1 MIQSKID
8 SAVACFNV
16 GFNCSQAI
24 FSTYCEKA
32 GVDKKTALQVACGL
46 GAGMGRQQ
54 ETCGAVTGAYLVL
67 GLRFGQFL
75 NDDVAAKEKTY
86 SLVQEFSKQFVE
98 RNGATI
104 CRDLLGIDL
113 ISGDK
118 QKAMERV
125 KDICPKMV
133 RDAAEILEDMLQ
145 FENVEY

>member
-1 MIQSKID
+1 MMQSKIG
-8 SAVACFNV
+8 SAVACFND
-16 GFNCSQAI
+16 GFNCSQAV
-24 FSTYCEKA
+24 FSTYCKKA
-32 GVDKKTALQVACGL
+32 GIDKKTALQVACGL

-86 SLVQEFSKQFVE
+86 SLVQEFARQFVE
-98 RNGATI
+98 RNGTTI

-113 ISGDK
+113 TNGDK
-118 QKAMERV
+118 QEAMKRV

-133 RDAAEILEDMLQ
+133 RDAAKILEDML
-145 FENVEY
+145 